1 MYRLSELVQHV
12 DGQLSGDPGYRVIG
26 LATLED
32 AQPDQLSFF
41 ANPRYLKQL
50 KASDAGAVLVH
61 ASAAEHVKH
70 NAIVVDDPYLA
81 YARLS
86 QLFDWRDTV
95 QPGVCSTATVD
106 ASAQIDPSV
115 QIGAQAVVGPDVV
128 IEAGVYIAPHV
139 VIGRGCKIGMNS
151 RIEAGVVLYPDVV
164 IGARVIIHS
173 GSVLGADGFG
183 FARHQQQWVKICQL
197 GGVRVGDDVEIGA
210 GVTIDRGALSPTRI
224 EAGVKLDNQ
233 IQIAHNVVIGEHTA
247 IAGCTGIAGSTR
259 IGKRCTLAGMVGVTG
274 HLTLADDT
282 HVTAMSLVSKS
293 IEKPGTY
300 SSGTGLEPHQ
310 QWKRN
315 VVRFRQLDE
324 LAKRVRSLEQAQA
337 EDINKVS
344 KT

>member
-1 MYRLSELVQHV
+1 MYTLSELAEYVG
-12 DGQLSGDPGYRVIG
+12 GQLDGDPNRRITG

-32 AQPDQLSFF
+32 AQLEQLSFF
-41 ANPRYLKQL
+41 ANPRYLRQL
-50 KASDAGAVLVH
+50 KASDAGAVLVN
-61 ASAAEHVKH
+61 ASAAAHVKH
-70 NAIVVDDPYLA
+70 NALVVDDPYLA

-86 QLFDWRDTV
+86 QLFDWREAIL
-95 QPGVCSTATVD
+95 PGICSSATVD
-106 ASAQIDPSV
+106 TTAQIHPSV
-115 QIGAQAVVGPDVV
+115 QIAAQAVVGAEVI

-139 VIGRGCKIGMNS
+139 VIGRGCQIGQNS
-151 RIEAGVVLYPDVV
+151 RIEAGVVLYPDVI

-197 GGVRVGDDVEIGA
+197 GGVRIGDDVEIGA

-224 EAGVKLDNQ
+224 ERGVKLDNQ
-233 IQIAHNVVIGEHTA
+233 IQVAHNVIIGEHSA

-293 IEKPGTY
+293 IQKAGTY

-310 QWKRN
+310 RWKRN

-324 LAKRVRSLEQAQA
+324 LAKRVRSLEQAMA

-344 KT
+344 KA

>member
-1 MYRLSELVQHV
+1 MYILSELAEYVG
-12 DGQLSGDPGYRVIG
+12 GQLSGDPNWRVTG
-26 LATLED
+26 LATLEE
-32 AQPDQLSFF
+32 AQSDQLSFF

-50 KASDAGAVLVH
+50 KASTAGAVLVH
-61 ASAAEHVKH
+61 ASATAHVKY
-70 NAIVVDDPYLA
+70 NALVVDDPYLA

-86 QLFDWRDTV
+86 QLFDWRDAV
-95 QPGVCSTATVD
+95 LPGICSTATVD
-106 ASAQIDPSV
+106 ATAQIDPSA
-115 QIGAQAVVGPDVV
+115 QICAQAVLAADVIV
-128 IEAGVYIAPHV
+128 EAGVYIAPHV
-139 VIGRGCKIGMNS
+139 VIGRGCRIGKDTRLES
-151 RIEAGVVLYPDVV
+151 GVVLYPDVI

-197 GGVRVGDDVEIGA
+197 GGVRIGDDVEIGA

-224 EAGVKLDNQ
+224 EQGVKLDNQ

-293 IEKPGTY
+293 IDKPGTY

-315 VVRFRQLDE
+315 VVRFRQLDD
-324 LAKRVRSLEQAQA
+324 LAKRVRSLEQAKA

>member
-1 MYRLSELVQHV
+1 MYRLSELAGHIG
-12 DGQLSGDPGYRVIG
+12 GQLSGDPDYCVLG

-32 AQPDQLSFF
+32 AQADQLSFF

-50 KASDAGAVLVH
+50 KASEAGAVLVH
-61 ASAAEHVKH
+61 ASAAAHVRH

-86 QLFDWRDTV
+86 QLFDWRDTI
-95 QPGVCSTATVD
+95 QPGICPTATVD
-106 ASAQIDPSV
+106 ATAQIDASAQIC
-115 QIGAQAVVGPDVV
+115 AQAVVGPDVI

-139 VIGRGCKIGMNS
+139 VIGRGCRIGKDS

-164 IGARVIIHS
+164 TGARVIIHS

-183 FARHQQQWVKICQL
+183 FARHQQRWVKICQL
-197 GGVRVGDDVEIGA
+197 GGVRIGDDVEIGA

-224 EAGVKLDNQ
+224 EQGVKLDNQ

-293 IEKPGTY
+293 IEKAGTY

-324 LAKRVRSLEQAQA
+324 LAKRVRSLEQARA

>member
-1 MYRLSELVQHV
+1 MYKLSELAAYIN
-12 DGQLSGDPGYRVIG
+12 GQLSGNPDVAVTG

-32 AQPDQLSFF
+32 AQQDRLSFF

-70 NAIVVDDPYLA
+70 NAIIVDDPYLA

-86 QLFDWRDTV
+86 QLFDWRDAI
-95 QPGVCSTATVD
+95 QPGICSTATVD
-106 ASAQIDPSV
+106 AAAQIDSSAQV
-115 QIGAQAVVGPDVV
+115 CAQAVVGPDVV
-128 IEAGVYIAPHV
+128 VHAGVYIAPHV
-139 VIGRGCKIGMNS
+139 VIGRGCRIGKDS
-151 RIEAGVVLYPDVV
+151 RIEAGVVLYPDVI
-164 IGARVIIHS
+164 IGERVIIHS

-197 GGVRVGDDVEIGA
+197 GGVRIGDDVEIGA

-224 EAGVKLDNQ
+224 EKGVKLDNQ
-233 IQIAHNVVIGEHTA
+233 IQVAHNVVIGEHSA

-293 IEKPGTY
+293 IDKPGTY

-315 VVRFRQLDE
+315 VVRFRQLND
-324 LAKRVRSLEQAQA
+324 LAKRVSSLEQTRA
-337 EDINKVS
+337 EDINKVN

>member
-1 MYRLSELVQHV
+1 MYKLSELAAYIN
-12 DGQLSGDPGYRVIG
+12 GQLSGNPDVAVTG

-32 AQPDQLSFF
+32 AQQDRLSFF

-70 NAIVVDDPYLA
+70 NAIIVDDPYLA

-86 QLFDWRDTV
+86 QLFDWRDAI
-95 QPGVCSTATVD
+95 QPGICLTATVD
-106 ASAQIDPSV
+106 AAAQIDSSAQV
-115 QIGAQAVVGPDVV
+115 CAQAVVGPDVV
-128 IEAGVYIAPHV
+128 VHAGVYIAPHV
-139 VIGRGCKIGMNS
+139 VIGRGCRIGKDS
-151 RIEAGVVLYPDVV
+151 RIEAGVVLYPDVI
-164 IGARVIIHS
+164 IGERVIIHS

-197 GGVRVGDDVEIGA
+197 GGVRIGDDVEIGA

-224 EAGVKLDNQ
+224 EKGVKLDNQ
-233 IQIAHNVVIGEHTA
+233 IQVAHNVVIGEHSA

-293 IEKPGTY
+293 IDKPGTY

-315 VVRFRQLDE
+315 VVRFRQLND
-324 LAKRVRSLEQAQA
+324 LAKRVSSLEQTRA
-337 EDINKVS
+337 EDINKVN